1 MQKLRSLILLAFYL
15 VFSLGI
21 GINIHYCEQGN
32 IELSFFKPKEEKKE
46 CHKYCHHHNSEK
58 DCECE
63 EAFILLSLSNNQLTF
78 KKLISTNI
86 DCINDLIY
94 NKTELVIDENSKF
107 QQDLFSYKPP
117 PPESGKQ
124 KVIQNKSLTLY
135 A

>member
-1 MQKLRSLILLAFYL
+1 MQKLKSFILLVFYL

-46 CHKYCHHHNSEK
+46 CHKSCHHHNSEK

-63 EAFILLSLSNNQLTF
+63 EDFILLSLSNDQLTF
-78 KKLISTNI
+78 KKLINSSADWINI
-86 DCINDLIY
+86 FIY
-94 NKTELVIDENSKF
+94 NKTELVIDESSKF

>member
-46 CHKYCHHHNSEK
+46 CHKSCHHHKSEK

-63 EAFILLSLSNNQLTF
+63 EDFILLSLSNDQLTF
-78 KKLISTNI
+78 KKLIP
-86 DCINDLIY
+86 IY
-94 NKTELVIDENSKF
+94 ILLLLNPNLSPFNSLSKVYESLETSIKYSSKLDSSLYTE
-107 QQDLFSYKPP
+107 
-117 PPESGKQ
+117 
-124 KVIQNKSLTLY
+124 
-135 A
+135 